1 MIQPDNIRF
10 NVSLFCFIL
19 FEVHTISYLLKYV
32 NTGIPVS
39 RKDF

>member
-1 MIQPDNIRF
+1 MFFEYYIAEVVF
-10 NVSLFCFIL
+10 YL